1 MSDFFDKKITIANL
15 TTLFRI
21 FVFGI
26 LSAEVWYIARA
37 ISIRIEQYIKL
48 SNLEYFAIIFCAL
61 GFLLLIIYLIIRDL
75 KGVIKRLL
83 QSMRLDVFLA
93 FLFGIS
99 ISIFFDGVGTGL
111 YIKILSNISIKQLTI
126 LSSLPFVLLILLFFR
141 AIQINYLNKRRKRE
155 SFFVSDFEQKTKEG
169 DLLDFSD
176 EVEIFAERI
185 FNQGSSD
192 SMVFGIDA
200 PWGVGKST
208 FVNLCREYLENKY
221 KDDVLIYA
229 FNPLRYEDRTNLLE
243 KFVDGLVRVIQK
255 SSFIPEI
262 KPLISKYSRLI
273 KGIRGS
279 FSIFGFEIFPGTYTI
294 DDAFEDLE
302 MALLNFNKKIIVIVD
317 DLDRLNFSSIK
328 NVLFSIKKS
337 FTLPNISYVLCY
349 DTENI
354 NALEK
359 ERPDIEKITEFLEK
373 FVNVKISL
381 YLDSK
386 ILQKYVSENLT
397 KILTGNSQA
406 DPVLVS
412 KAIGGLIEIYKS
424 QDYHRY
430 IPFIGDAR
438 KIKRLINTLLLLE
451 IEKAD
456 FENNDFNNQDLIHLI
471 LIYINYPS
479 IFRKIYN
486 TETHGRRGFFS
497 VVMPYDDSYPKDSNQ
512 QTHLSNQNSLYKN
525 SLKYAEYLKTLTEN
539 QKFLLN
545 KVFDVN
551 QRLETTVIDSVSQ
564 DIKHSYACFN
574 GGWTDGKNLEEYLNL
589 IIRMSKPQK
598 HSQYRF
604 YLNCKNEIIKGK
616 SVEEV
621 LSKDEFSYSK
631 PENTHEQFWR
641 VIINSLYEFDSQTG
655 TKLITYLLNNVQNY
669 SLFTNKDAG
678 VGLRHDLDFFLVK
691 LLDVAGWVDQSGGH
705 RHNTEENLVEIAEW
719 IFGEG
724 RHKNNSVIEILSKE
738 DRGILGLYDL
748 LSFRLFCSADRG
760 GDIFNLQRALSK
772 HSDPDAPTSGS
783 VKDIVIEEMREISQR
798 VFKIFKTQ
806 YIDQNKNIFDLVN
819 NLTLADFTGKYYK
832 FVKGKID
839 IDEIRNADEEVES
852 LKSRI
857 KSFVIYQLGNSFI
870 SHGVGCGYYDVAGKE
885 DKNGIKAEINKY
897 LFDECFNLKEEQN
910 QNYEH
915 FLDYL
920 LVNFASVFA
929 SDHGR
934 DYVPRIDEFTKVL
947 EKEEIVKYWKDNH
960 QAIKALN
967 LTEKEKNI
975 FTGNYKTSYKD
986 NLNEIYQLLDK
997 FVQDYDGEKK
1007 KEAEEGAKKSTQD
1020 KS

>member
-1 MSDFFDKKITIANL
+1 MSDFFNKKITVANL
-15 TTLFRI
+15 TTLIRVFI
-21 FVFGI
+21 FGI
-26 LSAEVWYIARA
+26 LSAEFWYFAKA
-37 ISIRIEQYIKL
+37 ISLRINQYL
-48 SNLEYFAIIFCAL
+48 ESRDLEYFAIIFCIS
-61 GFLLLIIYLIIRDL
+61 GFLLLIIYLINRDL
-75 KGVIKRLL
+75 VRVVKKLL
-83 QSMRLDVFLA
+83 QSMRFDVFLA
-93 FLFGIS
+93 FLFGIF
-99 ISIFFDGVGTGL
+99 ISIFFNGIGTVL
-111 YIKILSNISIKQLTI
+111 YIKILSNISARQLII
-126 LSSLPFVLLILLFFR
+126 LSTIPFILLLLLFLR
-141 AIQINYLNKRRKRE
+141 AIQVNYLSKKRKEE
-155 SFFVSDFEQKTKEG
+155 SFFVSDLEQKTEKD

-176 EVEIFAERI
+176 EVEVFAERI
-185 FNQGSSD
+185 FNRGSSD
-192 SMVFGIDA
+192 SIVFGIDA

-208 FVNLCREYLENKY
+208 FVNLCKEYLENKH
-221 KDDVLIYA
+221 KDDVLIYS

-243 KFVDGLVRVIQK
+243 KFVDGLIRIIRK
-255 SSFIPEI
+255 DSFVPEI

-273 KGIRGS
+273 KGIKGS
-279 FSIFGFEIFPGTYTI
+279 FSIFGFELFSGTYTI
-294 DDAFEDLE
+294 DDAFKDLE

-337 FTLPNISYVLCY
+337 FTLPNVSYVLCY

-386 ILQKYVSENLT
+386 VLQKYVSENLT
-397 KILTGNSQA
+397 KILAGNSQA
-406 DPVLVS
+406 DPILVS
-412 KAIGGLIEIYKS
+412 KVVGGLIGIYESK
-424 QDYHRY
+424 DYHRY
-430 IPFIGDAR
+430 IAFIGDAR

-451 IEKAD
+451 IEKVD
-456 FENNDFNNQDLIHLI
+456 FENSDFNNQDLIHLI

-479 IFRKIYN
+479 IFRRIYN

-497 VVMPYDDSYPKDSNQ
+497 VVMPYDDDYPKDSNQ
-512 QTHLSNQNSLYKN
+512 QAHLSNQNSVYKN
-525 SLKYAEYLKTLTEN
+525 SVKYTKYLKSLTEN

-545 KVFDVN
+545 KVFEVDK
-551 QRLETTVIDSVSQ
+551 RLETTVIDSVSQ
-564 DIKHSYACFN
+564 EIKHSYACFN

-616 SVEEV
+616 SVEDV
-621 LSKDEFSYSK
+621 LSKDEFLYSGT
-631 PENTHEQFWR
+631 ERTHEQFWR

-655 TKLITYLLNNVQNY
+655 TKLIDYLLNNIQNY
-669 SLFTNKDAG
+669 SLFTNKDIG
-678 VGLRHDLDFFLVK
+678 VGLRYDLNFFLVK
-691 LLDVAGWVDQSGGH
+691 LLDVVGWVDQSGGH

-724 RHKNNSVIEILSKE
+724 RHKDNSVIEVLSKE
-738 DRGILGLYDL
+738 DRGVLGLYDL

-772 HSDPDAPTSGS
+772 HDNPKAPTSGL
-783 VKDIVIEEMREISQR
+783 VRDIVIEEMREISQK
-798 VFKIFKTQ
+798 VFTIFKTQ

-819 NLTLADFTGKYYK
+819 SLTLTDLTGKYYQ

-839 IDEIRNADEEVES
+839 AGEIKNADEEVKS

-857 KSFVIYQLGNSFI
+857 KSFTIYQLGNSFI
-870 SHGVGCGYYDVAGKE
+870 SHGVGCGYYDVVGKE
-885 DKNGIKAEINKY
+885 DKNGIKTEINKY
-897 LFDECFNLKEEQN
+897 LFGKCFNPEEKGQA

-920 LVNFASVFA
+920 LINFASVFA

-934 DYVPRIDEFTKVL
+934 DYIPSIDEFTKVL
-947 EKEEIVKYWKDNH
+947 EKEKLAKYWKDNR

-967 LTEKEKNI
+967 LIKKEKKI
-975 FTGNYKTSYKD
+975 FAGNYKISYKE
-986 NLNEIYQLLDK
+986 NLDEIYQLLDK
-997 FVQDYDGEKK
+997 FVQDYESETK
-1007 KEAEEGAKKSTQD
+1007 KEL
-1020 KS
+1020 